1 MLRNKRSNRKIPI
14 ESHETAPWTNIKKT
28 KPVSNVS
35 IPDISEIYDSKSWV
49 DENEK

>member
-1 MLRNKRSNRKIPI
+1 MLRNKKSNGRIPI
-14 ESHETAPWTNIKKT
+14 ENHETAPLMNMAKT

-35 IPDISEIYDSKSWV
+35 IPDESEMYDAKSWV